1 MNPKILVTGGAGFV
15 GSNLVK
21 KLVDQG
27 YDVNV
32 LDNLSK
38 GRLDYLDG
46 LDIEFF
52 EADIRQPHEC
62 EAAFKGVQ
70 KVVHLA
76 AYGSVVESVEDP
88 RANFEMNVLGTF
100 NVLNLAVQA
109 GVKKL
114 VFSSTGGALIGNA
127 TPPVSEASLPKPIS
141 PYGAGKL
148 CCEAYCNAFSES
160 YGLDTVCL
168 RFANVYGPNSLHKV
182 GVINKFVQ
190 RLIAKQPLTIFGD
203 GSSTRDYIHVSDL
216 CNGIFLAIE
225 NDQIKTDVIH
235 IATGKETSLKE
246 LADMFLEID
255 GTDQSAI
262 EFKPARVGEVE
273 RNFALYDYASQKL
286 GYQPKIDL
294 IDGLAETIEY
304 LRVHYEVECS

>member
-1 MNPKILVTGGAGFV
+1 MTCKILVTGGAGFV

-27 YDVNV
+27 YDVTV

-38 GRLDYLDG
+38 GRLSYLDG
-46 LDIEFF
+46 LDVDFV
-52 EADIRQPHEC
+52 EADIRDPKSC
-62 EAAFKGVQ
+62 EAAFSKV
-70 KVVHLA
+70 KRVVHLA
-76 AYGSVVESVEDP
+76 AYGSVVESVDDP

-109 GVKKL
+109 GVEKL

-160 YGLDTVCL
+160 YGLNTVCL

-190 RLIAKQPLTIFGD
+190 RLIAKEPLTIFGD

-225 NDQIKTDVIH
+225 NDQVKTDVIH

-246 LADMFLEID
+246 LADIFLEID
-255 GTDQSAI
+255 KLDQSFI
-262 EFKPARVGEVE
+262 EFKPSRIGEVE
-273 RNFALYDYASQKL
+273 RNFALFDYAKQKL
-286 GYQPKIDL
+286 GYEPKVDL
-294 IDGLAETIEY
+294 KDGLTETVEY
-304 LRVHYEVECS
+304 LRSHYDGS